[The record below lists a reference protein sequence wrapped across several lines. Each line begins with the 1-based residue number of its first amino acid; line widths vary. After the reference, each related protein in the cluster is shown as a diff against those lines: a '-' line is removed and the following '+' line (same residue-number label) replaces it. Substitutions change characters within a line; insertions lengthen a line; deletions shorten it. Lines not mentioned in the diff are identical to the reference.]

1 MGQIVEYGGIEEK
14 LATIKTDGDLVRS
27 NLEGIDKL
35 IKDSVG
41 DGGGAWSGDSASQFR
56 TSWDE
61 LAAELPGFIA
71 NVETQASNVQM
82 FLAKTKESDQNGAVE
97 E

>member
-1 MGQIVEYGGIEEK
+1 MGQLVEYGGIEEK
-14 LATIKTDGDLVRS
+14 LATIKLDGETTKT
-27 NLEGIDKL
+27 NLDAIDRL

-41 DGGGAWSGDSASQFR
+41 EGGGAWSGESASQFR
-56 TSWDE
+56 ASWDE

-71 NVETQASNVQM
+71 NVQTQATNLETM
-82 FLAKTKESDQNGAVE
+82 LTKTKASDQNGAVE